1 MSTSAKRLAERYQLP
16 LLAFA
21 GTFLLTLGFLAI
33 RVFQTGAYF
42 LNAFFEKCLAK
53 CSQLMTLDISA
64 LDMAALLA
72 VLCLARFLAVAIVR
86 SVLEAKR
93 VRLFTGSLTKTEISR
108 RFHSLLQESGLPPG
122 RVVFFSGPL
131 SFACTAG
138 LLYPK
143 VYVSTG
149 LVDSL
154 NDEEV
159 KAVLRHE
166 QSHLKRRDPL
176 LSLIVFFIARFF
188 LFLPWARKLLRTSR
202 KESELIADGH
212 ALSFTRDPSD
222 LASAL
227 IKSRRRNRFILD
239 SLPAFA
245 EDDFLGERLS
255 RILNVEFREPGVDR
269 SQRFSWQQALAG
281 VFLVLS
287 LAILVIP
294 AEKGLHKA
302 TPWLCPHSEHA
313 SCCVTEAPRSHG
325 SHCRS

>member
-1 MSTSAKRLAERYQLP
+1 MNTGARGPAGSHQLP
-16 LLAFA
+16 LLALA
-21 GTFLLTLGFLAI
+21 GLFLSTLGFLTI
-33 RVFQTGAYF
+33 RVFQTGTYF

-53 CSQLMTLDISA
+53 CSQLMTLDISG
-64 LDMAALLA
+64 LDIAGLLA
-72 VLCLARFLAVAIVR
+72 VSCLAVLLGVAIVR
-86 SVLEAKR
+86 SVLEARR
-93 VRLFTGSLTKTEISR
+93 VWRFTGSLTKTEISR
-108 RFHSLLQESGLPPG
+108 RSLRLLQESGLPPG

-131 SFACTAG
+131 SFACTTG

-149 LVDSL
+149 LVDAL

-166 QSHLKRRDPL
+166 QSHLNRRDPL
-176 LSLIVFFIARFF
+176 LSLAVFFMARFF
-188 LFLPWARKLLRTSR
+188 FFFPWARKLLITAT
-202 KESELIADGH
+202 KDSELIADRH
-212 ALSFTRDPSD
+212 ALSFSHTPAD

-227 IKSRRRNRFILD
+227 IKSRRKNRLILD

-255 RILNVEFREPGVDR
+255 RILNVEYREAGVHR
-269 SQRFSWQQALAG
+269 PRRFSWPQALAG
-281 VFLVLS
+281 VFLALS
-287 LAILVIP
+287 LAVLVIP

-302 TPWLCPHSEHA
+302 TPWRCPHSEHA

-325 SHCRS
+325 PHCRS